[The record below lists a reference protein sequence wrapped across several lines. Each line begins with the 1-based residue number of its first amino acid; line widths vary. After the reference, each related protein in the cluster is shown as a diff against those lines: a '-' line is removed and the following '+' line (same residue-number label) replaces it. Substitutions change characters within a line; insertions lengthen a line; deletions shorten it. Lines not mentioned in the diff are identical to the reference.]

1 MRPSALT
8 QVGVAIS
15 PRAKDEEIWSHG
27 WIGTGPRGKQ
37 KQLRT
42 FNMGK
47 HELEA
52 PIPTV
57 KDHVSS
63 QDHLKNIE
71 MANSELLGNKTD
83 KPSGPL
89 EMLPKLNL
97 SMGTPAPVSPPMRFG
112 NGGCH
117 IDLNDQPPVEQKLAD
132 EAVKIS
138 GEEKML
144 IKADMEYPTPVS
156 SPRSFGTGG
165 CGCDLNEMPEE
176 IDEP

>member
-1 MRPSALT
+1 
-8 QVGVAIS
+8 
-15 PRAKDEEIWSHG
+15 
-27 WIGTGPRGKQ
+27 
-37 KQLRT
+37 
-42 FNMGK
+42 MGK

-63 QDHLKNIE
+63 QDHLENIE
-71 MANSELLGNKTD
+71 MASSDMLGNKTD
-83 KPSGPL
+83 KPSRPLDL
-89 EMLPKLNL
+89 EMLCKINL

-112 NGGCH
+112 NSACHTH
-117 IDLNDQPPVEQKLAD
+117 IDINDQPPVEEKLAD

-156 SPRSFGTGG
+156 PPRSFGTGG